1 MHAALT
7 PDDVTTLVC
16 DVFRQRCAITGA
28 RLLDPSRPQFCL
40 CRLDPARPATLT
52 NTLLLT
58 VEAAKRHEAEGLA
71 GLPPALVDHLRR
83 TYAEAFGGR
92 ERSAFDDALRAEG
105 LVRDEAP
112 LDNAPAAGSRT
123 PRSRCCRDD
132 GGLIFASISPHPH
145 PHTSLTSHT
154 HYLAELGAP
163 AILARGDA
171 ALGGG
176 RLGVIARHVVGLP
189 CCVLGVCA
197 PVDERGEP
205 GRQLRTDDIG
215 TDWSP
220 ASSRSIVVRTVYATE
235 PRVPDGERDFAV

>member
-1 MHAALT
+1 MRTRLIFESIHAHNH
-7 PDDVTTLVC
+7 
-16 DVFRQRCAITGA
+16 I
-28 RLLDPSRPQFCL
+28 
-40 CRLDPARPATLT
+40 
-52 NTLLLT
+52 
-58 VEAAKRHEAEGLA
+58 
-71 GLPPALVDHLRR
+71 
-83 TYAEAFGGR
+83 
-92 ERSAFDDALRAEG
+92 
-105 LVRDEAP
+105 
-112 LDNAPAAGSRT
+112 RT
-123 PRSRCCRDD
+123 PHS
-132 GGLIFASISPHPH
+132 H
-145 PHTSLTSHT
+145 HTQA
-154 HYLAELGAP
+154 YLAEFGAP

-235 PRVPDGERDFAV
+235 PRVPDGERDLAV

>member
-1 MHAALT
+1 MMA
-7 PDDVTTLVC
+7 VY
-16 DVFRQRCAITGA
+16 FFAI
-28 RLLDPSRPQFCL
+28 
-40 CRLDPARPATLT
+40 
-52 NTLLLT
+52 NT
-58 VEAAKRHEAEGLA
+58 
-71 GLPPALVDHLRR
+71 
-83 TYAEAFGGR
+83 
-92 ERSAFDDALRAEG
+92 
-105 LVRDEAP
+105 
-112 LDNAPAAGSRT
+112 
-123 PRSRCCRDD
+123 
-132 GGLIFASISPHPH
+132 SPHPH
-145 PHTSLTSHT
+145 PHTSLAYITLPD
-154 HYLAELGAP
+154 LAELGAP

-235 PRVPDGERDFAV
+235 PRVPDGDLDFAV